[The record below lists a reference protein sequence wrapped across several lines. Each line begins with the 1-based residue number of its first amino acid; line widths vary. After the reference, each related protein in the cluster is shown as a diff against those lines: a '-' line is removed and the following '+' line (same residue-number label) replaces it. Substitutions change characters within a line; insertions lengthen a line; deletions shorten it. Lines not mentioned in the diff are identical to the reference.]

1 MRRAARVDANH
12 GQIREAYRALGCSV
26 ADTFRLGD
34 GFPDLVVAMFG
45 ITDLVEV
52 KDGNKPPSARKLTED
67 EVVFHNNW
75 NAKIWIIESVDHVL
89 LHVEDIRR
97 RWNQT

>member
-12 GQIREAYRALGCSV
+12 GVIRDAYRRLGCSA

-34 GFPDLVVAMFG
+34 GFPDLVVAMYG

-52 KDGNKPPSARKLTED
+52 KDGDKIPSKRKLTDD
-67 EVVFHNNW
+67 EILFHNNW
-75 NAKIWIIESVDHVL
+75 NAKIWIIESVDDVL
-89 LHVEDIRR
+89 SHVEDIRR